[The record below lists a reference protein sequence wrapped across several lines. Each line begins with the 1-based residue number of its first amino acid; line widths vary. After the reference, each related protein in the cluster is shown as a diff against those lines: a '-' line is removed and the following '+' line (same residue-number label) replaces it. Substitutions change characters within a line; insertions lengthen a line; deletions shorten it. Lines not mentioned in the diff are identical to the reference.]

1 MYYKVLYSKA
11 MEETY
16 YSTKRTAKILDDVKT
31 ITIRRW
37 IQSGKL
43 IAYKIGKE
51 LRIKK
56 SDLDNFLN
64 SRRVKV

>member
-1 MYYKVLYSKA
+1 

-16 YSTKRTAKILDDVKT
+16 YSTKRVGKILEVKT

-56 SDLDNFLN
+56 SDLDKFLN
-64 SRRVKV
+64 DRRVKV

>member
-1 MYYKVLYSKA
+1 

-16 YSTKRTAKILDDVKT
+16 YSTKRVAKILEVKT

-43 IAYKIGKE
+43 IAYKIGKD

-56 SDLDNFLN
+56 SDLDKFINE
-64 SRRVKV
+64 RRVKA

>member
-1 MYYKVLYSKA
+1 
-11 MEETY
+11 MEEAY
-16 YSTKRTAKILDDVKT
+16 YSTKRVAKILDVKT

-56 SDLDNFLN
+56 SDLDSFLN
-64 SRRVKV
+64 SRRVKI

>member
-1 MYYKVLYSKA
+1 MDEYLTTKQIARILKVH
-11 MEETY
+11 
-16 YSTKRTAKILDDVKT
+16 V

-56 SDLDNFLN
+56 SDLDSFINK
-64 SRRVKV
+64 SKVKI

>member
-16 YSTKRTAKILDDVKT
+16 YSTKRTAKILDVKT

-64 SRRVKV
+64 SRRGKV

>member
-16 YSTKRTAKILDDVKT
+16 YSTKRVAKILEVKT

-56 SDLDNFLN
+56 SDLDKFMKE
-64 SRRVKV
+64 RRVKV

>member
-1 MYYKVLYSKA
+1 

-16 YSTKRTAKILDDVKT
+16 YSTKRVAKILEVKT

-56 SDLDNFLN
+56 SDLDKFMKE
-64 SRRVKV
+64 RRVKV

>member
-16 YSTKRTAKILDDVKT
+16 YSTKRTAKILDVKT

>member
-1 MYYKVLYSKA
+1 MD
-11 MEETY
+11 ETY
-16 YSTKRTAKILDDVKT
+16 YSTKRIAKILDVKT

-56 SDLDNFLN
+56 SDLDGFLN
-64 SRRVKV
+64 SRKVKI

>member
-1 MYYKVLYSKA
+1 

-16 YSTKRTAKILDDVKT
+16 YSTKRIAKILDLKT

-37 IQSGKL
+37 IKSGKL

-51 LRIKK
+51 LRVKK
-56 SDLDNFLN
+56 SDLDKFL
-64 SRRVKV
+64 SVRKVNI

>member
-1 MYYKVLYSKA
+1 

-16 YSTKRTAKILDDVKT
+16 YSTKRVAKILEVKT

-56 SDLDNFLN
+56 SDLDKFLN
-64 SRRVKV
+64 ERRVKP

>member
-1 MYYKVLYSKA
+1 

-16 YSTKRTAKILDDVKT
+16 YSTKRMAKILEVKT

-56 SDLDNFLN
+56 SDLDKFLN
-64 SRRVKV
+64 ERRVKV

>member
-1 MYYKVLYSKA
+1 

-16 YSTKRTAKILDDVKT
+16 YSTKRVAKILDVKT

-37 IQSGKL
+37 IQAGKL

-56 SDLDNFLN
+56 SDLDKFLEEN
-64 SRRVKV
+64 KVKI

>member
-1 MYYKVLYSKA
+1 

-16 YSTKRTAKILDDVKT
+16 YSTKRTAKILDVKT

-56 SDLDNFLN
+56 SDLDSFLN
-64 SRRVKV
+64 SRRVKI

>member
-1 MYYKVLYSKA
+1 

-16 YSTKRTAKILDDVKT
+16 YSTKRVAKIFDVKT
-31 ITIRRW
+31 ISIRRW

-43 IAYKIGKE
+43 IAYKIGKD

-56 SDLDNFLN
+56 SDLYKFINE
-64 SRRVKV
+64 RKVKV

>member
-1 MYYKVLYSKA
+1 

-16 YSTKRTAKILDDVKT
+16 YSTKRVAKILEVKT

-56 SDLDNFLN
+56 SDLDKFLN
-64 SRRVKV
+64 ERRVKV

>member
-1 MYYKVLYSKA
+1 MQ
-11 MEETY
+11 ETY
-16 YSTKRTAKILDDVKT
+16 YSTKRVAKILEVKT

-56 SDLDNFLN
+56 SDLDSFLN
-64 SRRVKV
+64 SRRVKI

>member
-1 MYYKVLYSKA
+1 
-11 MEETY
+11 MEESY
-16 YSTKRTAKILDDVKT
+16 YSTKKVAKILDVKT

-64 SRRVKV
+64 NRKVKI

>member
-1 MYYKVLYSKA
+1 MYHKVSYSEA

-16 YSTKRTAKILDDVKT
+16 YSTKRVAKILEVKT

-56 SDLDNFLN
+56 SDLDKFLN
-64 SRRVKV
+64 ERRVKV

>member
-1 MYYKVLYSKA
+1 

-16 YSTKRTAKILDDVKT
+16 YSTKRVAKIFDVKT
-31 ITIRRW
+31 ISIRRW

-43 IAYKIGKE
+43 IAYKIGKD

-56 SDLDNFLN
+56 SDLDKFINE
-64 SRRVKV
+64 RKVKV